1 MSETLEIEA
10 INQALEMI
18 DKSLGVMHT
27 RELVSTAEV
36 SDLLLD
42 MRSILASAGIEL
54 VEMEEVVPSANWRG
68 AAGSSRRPT
77 TPRTAPRATPAAT
90 SEA

>member
-27 RELVSTAEV
+27 RELVSTSEV

-42 MRSILASAGIEL
+42 MRSILASAGIDV
-54 VEMEEVVPSANWRG
+54 VEMTDVV
-68 AAGSSRRPT
+68 SSKN
-77 TPRTAPRATPAAT
+77 
-90 SEA
+90 

>member
-1 MSETLEIEA
+1 MNETLEIEA

-27 RELVSTAEV
+27 RELVSTSEV

-42 MRSILASAGIEL
+42 MRSILASAGIDLE
-54 VEMEEVVPSANWRG
+54 EMPEVVPSPN
-68 AAGSSRRPT
+68 
-77 TPRTAPRATPAAT
+77 
-90 SEA
+90 

>member
-27 RELVSTAEV
+27 RELVSTTEV

-42 MRSILASAGIEL
+42 MRSILASAGIDL
-54 VEMEEVVPSANWRG
+54 VEIEEVLPSAN
-68 AAGSSRRPT
+68 
-77 TPRTAPRATPAAT
+77 
-90 SEA
+90 

>member
-1 MSETLEIEA
+1 MNETLEIEA

-27 RELVSTAEV
+27 RALVSTSEV

-42 MRSILASAGIEL
+42 MRSILASAGIDL
-54 VEMEEVVPSANWRG
+54 VEMRKVVPN
-68 AAGSSRRPT
+68 PN
-77 TPRTAPRATPAAT
+77 
-90 SEA
+90 

>member
-1 MSETLEIEA
+1 MSETLELEA

-27 RELVSTAEV
+27 RELVSTSEV

-42 MRSILASAGIEL
+42 MRSILASAGIDL
-54 VEMEEVVPSANWRG
+54 VEMQEVSPN
-68 AAGSSRRPT
+68 
-77 TPRTAPRATPAAT
+77 
-90 SEA
+90 

>member
-27 RELVSTAEV
+27 RELVSTSEV

-42 MRSILASAGIEL
+42 MRSILASAGIDL
-54 VEMEEVVPSANWRG
+54 VEMEEVVPSAN
-68 AAGSSRRPT
+68 
-77 TPRTAPRATPAAT
+77 
-90 SEA
+90 

>member
-27 RELVSTAEV
+27 RELVSTSEV
-36 SDLLLD
+36 SNLLLD
-42 MRSILASAGIEL
+42 MRSIPATAGIEV
-54 VEMEEVVPSANWRG
+54 VEMRKVAPSPN
-68 AAGSSRRPT
+68 
-77 TPRTAPRATPAAT
+77 
-90 SEA
+90 

>member
-27 RELVSTAEV
+27 RELVSTSEV

-42 MRSILASAGIEL
+42 MRSILASAGIEV
-54 VEMEEVVPSANWRG
+54 VEVREDVLSPN
-68 AAGSSRRPT
+68 
-77 TPRTAPRATPAAT
+77 
-90 SEA
+90 

>member
-27 RELVSTAEV
+27 RELVSTTEV

-42 MRSILASAGIEL
+42 MRSILASAGIDL
-54 VEMEEVVPSANWRG
+54 VEMQKVVPSSN
-68 AAGSSRRPT
+68 
-77 TPRTAPRATPAAT
+77 
-90 SEA
+90 

>member
-1 MSETLEIEA
+1 MSETIEIDA

-42 MRSILASAGIEL
+42 MRSILASAGIDL
-54 VEMEEVVPSANWRG
+54 VEMEEVVPSVN
-68 AAGSSRRPT
+68 
-77 TPRTAPRATPAAT
+77 
-90 SEA
+90 

>member
-1 MSETLEIEA
+1 MNETLEIEA

-27 RELVSTAEV
+27 RELVSTTEV

-42 MRSILASAGIEL
+42 MRSILASAGIDL
-54 VEMEEVVPSANWRG
+54 VEMQEVSPN
-68 AAGSSRRPT
+68 
-77 TPRTAPRATPAAT
+77 
-90 SEA
+90 

>member
-27 RELVSTAEV
+27 RELVSTTEV

-42 MRSILASAGIEL
+42 MRSILASAGIDL
-54 VEMEEVVPSANWRG
+54 VEMETVVPRAN
-68 AAGSSRRPT
+68 
-77 TPRTAPRATPAAT
+77 
-90 SEA
+90 

>member
-27 RELVSTAEV
+27 RELVSTSEV

-42 MRSILASAGIEL
+42 MRSVLASAGISL
-54 VEMEEVVPSANWRG
+54 VEIEEVVPSPN
-68 AAGSSRRPT
+68 
-77 TPRTAPRATPAAT
+77 
-90 SEA
+90 

>member
-27 RELVSTAEV
+27 RELVSTNEV
-36 SDLLLD
+36 SNLLLD
-42 MRSILASAGIEL
+42 MRSILASAGIDL
-54 VEMEEVVPSANWRG
+54 VEMPEVVPSPN
-68 AAGSSRRPT
+68 
-77 TPRTAPRATPAAT
+77 
-90 SEA
+90 

>member
-1 MSETLEIEA
+1 MSETLEVEA

-42 MRSILASAGIEL
+42 MRSILASAGIDL
-54 VEMEEVVPSANWRG
+54 VELDEVVPSVN
-68 AAGSSRRPT
+68 
-77 TPRTAPRATPAAT
+77 
-90 SEA
+90 

>member
-1 MSETLEIEA
+1 MSETLEVEA

-27 RELVSTAEV
+27 RALVSTAEV

-42 MRSILASAGIEL
+42 MRSVLANAGIDL
-54 VEMEEVVPSANWRG
+54 VELEPSAN
-68 AAGSSRRPT
+68 
-77 TPRTAPRATPAAT
+77 
-90 SEA
+90 

>member
-27 RELVSTAEV
+27 RELVSTTEV

-42 MRSILASAGIEL
+42 MRSILASAGIDLE
-54 VEMEEVVPSANWRG
+54 VMPEVVPS
-68 AAGSSRRPT
+68 PH
-77 TPRTAPRATPAAT
+77 
-90 SEA
+90 

>member
-27 RELVSTAEV
+27 RELVSTTEV

-42 MRSILASAGIEL
+42 MRSILASAGIDL
-54 VEMEEVVPSANWRG
+54 VEMRKVVPSPN
-68 AAGSSRRPT
+68 
-77 TPRTAPRATPAAT
+77 
-90 SEA
+90 

>member
-27 RELVSTAEV
+27 RALVSTAEV

-42 MRSILASAGIEL
+42 MRSILASAGIDL
-54 VEMEEVVPSANWRG
+54 VAMGEVVPSAN
-68 AAGSSRRPT
+68 
-77 TPRTAPRATPAAT
+77 
-90 SEA
+90 

>member
-27 RELVSTAEV
+27 RELVSTSEV

-42 MRSILASAGIEL
+42 MRSILASAGIDL
-54 VEMEEVVPSANWRG
+54 VEMQEVSPN
-68 AAGSSRRPT
+68 
-77 TPRTAPRATPAAT
+77 
-90 SEA
+90 

>member
-27 RELVSTAEV
+27 RALVSTSEV

-42 MRSILASAGIEL
+42 MRSILASAGIDLE
-54 VEMEEVVPSANWRG
+54 EMPEVVPSAN
-68 AAGSSRRPT
+68 
-77 TPRTAPRATPAAT
+77 
-90 SEA
+90 

>member
-42 MRSILASAGIEL
+42 MRSILASAGIDL
-54 VEMEEVVPSANWRG
+54 VEMEQVVPSAN
-68 AAGSSRRPT
+68 
-77 TPRTAPRATPAAT
+77 
-90 SEA
+90 

>member
-27 RELVSTAEV
+27 RELVSTSEV
-36 SDLLLD
+36 SNLLLD
-42 MRSILASAGIEL
+42 MRSILASAGIDL
-54 VEMEEVVPSANWRG
+54 VEMPEVV
-68 AAGSSRRPT
+68 SSPN
-77 TPRTAPRATPAAT
+77 
-90 SEA
+90 

>member
-27 RELVSTAEV
+27 RELVSTTEV

-42 MRSILASAGIEL
+42 MRSILASAGIDL
-54 VEMEEVVPSANWRG
+54 VEIEKVPSTN
-68 AAGSSRRPT
+68 
-77 TPRTAPRATPAAT
+77 
-90 SEA
+90 

>member
-1 MSETLEIEA
+1 MNETLEIEA

-27 RELVSTAEV
+27 RELVSTTEV

-42 MRSILASAGIEL
+42 MRSILASAGIDL
-54 VEMEEVVPSANWRG
+54 VEMEEVVPSPN
-68 AAGSSRRPT
+68 
-77 TPRTAPRATPAAT
+77 
-90 SEA
+90 

>member
-1 MSETLEIEA
+1 MSETLEVEA

-27 RELVSTAEV
+27 RALVSTAEV

-42 MRSILASAGIEL
+42 MRSVLADAGIDL
-54 VEMEEVVPSANWRG
+54 VELEPSAN
-68 AAGSSRRPT
+68 
-77 TPRTAPRATPAAT
+77 
-90 SEA
+90 

>member
-1 MSETLEIEA
+1 MSETLEIDA

-42 MRSILASAGIEL
+42 MRSILASAGIDL
-54 VEMEEVVPSANWRG
+54 VEMEEVVPSSN
-68 AAGSSRRPT
+68 
-77 TPRTAPRATPAAT
+77 
-90 SEA
+90 